1 MLYLQVTVHQL
12 RRWLLSL
19 STTGP
24 TFVDNEDMPKDD
36 PDKKSQG
43 AVPEKAFRR
52 TARMASLPL
61 GYAGRTA
68 LGLGK
73 RVGGK
78 PAEVVNAQIQAQT
91 AAQMYRVMGEL
102 KGGAMK
108 LGQAMS
114 VFEAALPEEM
124 AEPYR
129 ETLTRLQDSA
139 PAMSTEMVYR
149 VLTEELGPDW
159 RERFQEFND
168 APSAAASIGQVH
180 KAIYRDGR
188 PVAVKLQYPG
198 AGKALMADLNQLSR
212 MGRLAGAWIP
222 GLDIKPL
229 LEELKERVSEE
240 LDYLLESES
249 QRTFAVAY
257 EDDPEFE
264 IPHVLAATPKLLI
277 SEWIDGTPLSK
288 IIEHGDQA
296 ARDHAGTLYQRFLL
310 SGPSRAGLMHADP
323 HPGNF
328 RITAEGKLA
337 VLDFGAV
344 AHLPDG
350 LPPAVG
356 MILKIALDSG
366 DAESVVEGLRA
377 EGFIKP
383 KIAVDADELLSYLLP
398 FIEPLQTEVFHYS
411 REWLRGQFARIKD
424 PRNADFNV
432 GMKLNLPPSYML
444 IHRVWMGSIG
454 VLCQLDA
461 YVASRQELTRW
472 VPGF

>member
-1 MLYLQVTVHQL
+1 MQQKVG
-12 RRWLLSL
+12 WLLSL
-19 STTGP
+19 SP
-24 TFVDNEDMPKDD
+24 TLWIFVDNVHMANEGDR
-36 PDKKSQG
+36 DKKSAKG
-43 AVPEKAFRR
+43 AVPEKALRR
-52 TARMASLPL
+52 TARMASLPM

-73 RVGGK
+73 RIGGK
-78 PAEVVNAQIQAQT
+78 SADAVNAQIQAQT
-91 AAQMYRVMGEL
+91 AAQMYRVMGDL

-129 ETLTRLQDSA
+129 QTLTRLQDSA
-139 PAMSTEMVYR
+139 PSMSTEMVHQ

-159 RERFQEFND
+159 RERFQQFND

-198 AGKALMADLNQLSR
+198 AAKALMSDLNQLSR
-212 MGRLAGAWIP
+212 MGRVMGGFVP

-229 LEELKERVSEE
+229 LEELKARVSEE
-240 LDYLLESES
+240 LDYLLESDS
-249 QRTFAVAY
+249 QRRFAVAFD
-257 EDDPEFE
+257 DDPDFE
-264 IPHVLAATPKLLI
+264 VPHVLAATPRMLI
-277 SEWIDGTPLSK
+277 SEWVDGTPLSK
-288 IIEHGDQA
+288 IIEHGDQTE
-296 ARDHAGTLYQRFLL
+296 RDHAATLYQRFLL
-310 SGPSRAGLMHADP
+310 SGPGRAGLMHADP

-328 RITAEGKLA
+328 RITADGKLA

-344 AHLPDG
+344 AHLPGG

-356 MILKIALDSG
+356 MILKIALDKG

-383 KIAVDADELLSYLLP
+383 NIDVDPDEMLSYLLP
-398 FIEPLQTEVFHYS
+398 FIEPLQVDVFHYS
-411 REWLRGQFARIKD
+411 REWLRGQFARIRD
-424 PRNADFNV
+424 PRNRDFNV
-432 GMKLNLPPSYML
+432 GLKLNLPPSYML

-461 YVASRQELTRW
+461 YVASRQELVRW
-472 VPGF
+472 VPGFDES